1 MGVLYHGSSS
11 REVDGGMGCW
21 QWVLEVE
28 GWGVVGVWT
37 YRAESLEIFLFWMK
51 VWREGIAIT

>member
-1 MGVLYHGSSS
+1 MDGLLAVVFRGGRMGV
-11 REVDGGMGCW
+11 E
-21 QWVLEVE
+21 
-28 GWGVVGVWT
+28 VWT